1 VETQLSPACSSEA
14 FWSLGAPI
22 QKLKKGENMVKERTL
37 EVTKKLLA
45 ILVLWLIPK
54 FITSHFYA
62 LYFLFEWGPILI
74 CSGLL
79 ILLIG
84 QEAFGKWEKVNIWKP
99 ILVSYLLYILWAAVH
114 VVVMVWGML
123 N

>member
-1 VETQLSPACSSEA
+1 
-14 FWSLGAPI
+14 
-22 QKLKKGENMVKERTL
+22 MVKERTL

-62 LYFLFEWGPILI
+62 LFFLFEWGPILI
-74 CSGLL
+74 CLGLL

-84 QEAFGKWEKVNIWKP
+84 QEA
-99 ILVSYLLYILWAAVH
+99 
-114 VVVMVWGML
+114 
-123 N
+123 

>member
-1 VETQLSPACSSEA
+1 
-14 FWSLGAPI
+14 
-22 QKLKKGENMVKERTL
+22 MVKERTL

-84 QEAFGKWEKVNIWKP
+84 QEAFGKWEKVSIWKP

>member
-1 VETQLSPACSSEA
+1 
-14 FWSLGAPI
+14 
-22 QKLKKGENMVKERTL
+22 MVKGRAL
-37 EVTKKLLA
+37 EVTKKLVA

-84 QEAFGKWEKVNIWKP
+84 QEVFGKWEKVNIWKP
-99 ILVSYLLYILWAAVH
+99 ILASYLLYFLWAVLH
-114 VVVMVWGML
+114 VVVIVWDML
-123 N
+123 F